1 MIIYFGVIDMK
12 NKKKASNKFAN
23 QTIYKVQV
31 IDKHTRFSKTVKIL
45 EFIIALVSMI
55 IAITSLIIS
64 CNMQS
69 EVNTF
74 TENMSKLNYD
84 LSIQET
90 PEAISIDGE
99 IITVSPFI
107 IKKNKN
113 MFSGNYSNIYIATV
127 ENQKIDLIEIKEETV
142 KFFNNG
148 SIIEAFGDFFDNGET
163 FGFFYSPGHNNKWSI
178 LHIIIQAYNG
188 EKSYY
193 TLIYSCENKIVTSEL
208 FSNEDIYDRSKVEE
222 FINKSSLDISV
233 DTLIDKIE
241 KERNLLKEKI
251 S

>member
-1 MIIYFGVIDMK
+1 MHKNNSK
-12 NKKKASNKFAN
+12 NKNRKQNNKKNKTKIFIFLKN
-23 QTIYKVQV
+23 NVQ
-31 IDKHTRFSKTVKIL
+31 
-45 EFIIALVSMI
+45 
-55 IAITSLIIS
+55 LIIS
-64 CNMQS
+64 LTSMVIAIISLVISCSMQS
-69 EVNTF
+69 EINTF

-90 PEAISIDGE
+90 PETISIDGE

-113 MFSGNYSNIYIATV
+113 MYSGNYSNIYIATV
-127 ENQKIDLIEIKEETV
+127 ENQNIDLTEVKKETV

-148 SIIEAFGDFFDNGET
+148 SIIEAFGDFFDNGDT

-193 TLIYSCENKIVTSEL
+193 TLIYSCENKIVISEL
-208 FSNEDIYDRSKVEE
+208 FSNENIYDRSKVED
-222 FINKSSLDISV
+222 FINNSSLDISV
-233 DTLIDKIE
+233 DNLIDSIE
-241 KERNLLKEKI
+241 KERNLLKEKL

>member
-1 MIIYFGVIDMK
+1 MHKNNNNNKNRKQK
-12 NKKKASNKFAN
+12 NKKNKTKIFMFLN
-23 QTIYKVQV
+23 NNVQ
-31 IDKHTRFSKTVKIL
+31 
-45 EFIIALVSMI
+45 
-55 IAITSLIIS
+55 LIIS
-64 CNMQS
+64 LTSMVIAIISLVISCSMQS
-69 EVNTF
+69 EINTF

-90 PEAISIDGE
+90 PETISIDGE

-113 MFSGNYSNIYIATV
+113 MYSGNYSNIYIATV
-127 ENQKIDLIEIKEETV
+127 ENQNIDLTEVKKETV

-148 SIIEAFGDFFDNGET
+148 SIIEAFGDFFDNGDT

-193 TLIYSCENKIVTSEL
+193 TLIYSCENKIVISEL
-208 FSNEDIYDRSKVEE
+208 FSNENIYDRSKVED
-222 FINKSSLDISV
+222 FINNSSLDISV
-233 DTLIDKIE
+233 DNLINRIE
-241 KERNLLKEKI
+241 KERNLLKEKL

>member
-1 MIIYFGVIDMK
+1 MHKNNSNNKNRKQK
-12 NKKKASNKFAN
+12 NKKNKTKIFMFSNN
-23 QTIYKVQV
+23 NVQ
-31 IDKHTRFSKTVKIL
+31 
-45 EFIIALVSMI
+45 
-55 IAITSLIIS
+55 LIIS
-64 CNMQS
+64 LTSMVIAIISLVISCSMQS
-69 EVNTF
+69 EINTF

-90 PEAISIDGE
+90 PETISIDGE

-113 MFSGNYSNIYIATV
+113 MYSGNYSNIYIATV
-127 ENQKIDLIEIKEETV
+127 ENQNIDLTEVKKETV

-148 SIIEAFGDFFDNGET
+148 SIIEAFGDFFDNGDT

-193 TLIYSCENKIVTSEL
+193 TLIYSCENKIVISEL
-208 FSNEDIYDRSKVEE
+208 FSNENIYDRSKVED
-222 FINKSSLDISV
+222 FINNSSLDISV
-233 DTLIDKIE
+233 DNLIDRIE
-241 KERNLLKEKI
+241 KERNLLKEKL